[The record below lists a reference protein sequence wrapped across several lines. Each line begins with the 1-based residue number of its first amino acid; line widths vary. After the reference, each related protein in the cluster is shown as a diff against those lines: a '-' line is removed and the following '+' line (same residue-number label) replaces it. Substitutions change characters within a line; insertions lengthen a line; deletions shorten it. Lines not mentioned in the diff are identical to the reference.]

1 MKKFIIITLAIFS
14 FGILTATAD
23 HGRIIAKE
31 NLPQKAQQFIKQ
43 YFGNVKIAY
52 AKEERGFIE
61 KGYEVMLADGVKLEF
76 SRNGEWKEVDCRRS
90 SVPTPIIPAPIM
102 KYVKE
107 FVPLARNFPAMIN
120 GIIGALI
127 IWPLMKKTK
136 TDGYLDRKT
145 INNVAGLSLEIV
157 IVSAISTLKLSVLG
171 DFILPIL
178 IMSVVCLGVTLAI
191 CLWLSKKI
199 STESWFEKCV
209 THFGQASGAVPTGL
223 ALLRC
228 VDPHNETSVTD
239 SVGVQNSLMSPFY
252 TIMSAVGPM
261 MLMASIFNVIGLGA
275 VLFLA
280 GLIAARIFLWNKRG

>member
-90 SVPTPIIPAPIM
+90 SVPTPIIPAHIM

-107 FVPLARNFPAMIN
+107 NYPDVKVLMIERDRN
-120 GIIGALI
+120 
-127 IWPLMKKTK
+127 
-136 TDGYLDRKT
+136 DY
-145 INNVAGLSLEIV
+145 E
-157 IVSAISTLKLSVLG
+157 LKLSNRLELTF
-171 DFILPIL
+171 DTKYNIID
-178 IMSVVCLGVTLAI
+178 I
-191 CLWLSKKI
+191 
-199 STESWFEKCV
+199 
-209 THFGQASGAVPTGL
+209 
-223 ALLRC
+223 
-228 VDPHNETSVTD
+228 DD
-239 SVGVQNSLMSPFY
+239 
-252 TIMSAVGPM
+252 
-261 MLMASIFNVIGLGA
+261 
-275 VLFLA
+275 
-280 GLIAARIFLWNKRG
+280 